1 MTENVGFRHCIDVL
15 GIVLADVI
23 AYIEDT
29 ISYNDELTIPVFQLK
44 YLTELYKKQMISH
57 GAATKD
63 TKYVYATHLKRT
75 NTRKPSLFM

>member
-1 MTENVGFRHCIDVL
+1 MTENVGFRHCIYVL
-15 GIVLADVI
+15 RIALADVI

-44 YLTELYKKQMISH
+44 HLTELYKKQKISH

-63 TKYVYATHLKRT
+63 TKYVYATQLKRT
-75 NTRKPSLFM
+75 NTRKPLFM